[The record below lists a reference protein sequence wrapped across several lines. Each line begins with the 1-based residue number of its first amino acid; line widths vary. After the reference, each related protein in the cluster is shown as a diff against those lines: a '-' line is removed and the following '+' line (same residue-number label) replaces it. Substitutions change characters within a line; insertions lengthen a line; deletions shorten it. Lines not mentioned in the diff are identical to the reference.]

1 MYGKGTVSI
10 NAENIMPVIK
20 QWLYSDKDIFVRELV
35 SNGCD
40 AISKH
45 KRLVSTG
52 EAQADDAPYRIDV
65 VVDKEAGTLSF
76 SDNGIG
82 MTAEEVEKYIAQVAF
97 SGATDFISKYAGED
111 KGGEDTKI
119 IGHFGLG
126 FYSCFMVSDKVVINT
141 RSYTGAPAVRWTS
154 ADGMTYET
162 EESDRTER
170 GTTITLFISDED
182 KDFLNLWTVRST
194 LEKHCAFMPVP
205 IYLSEVQPPKPETE
219 EKPVEE
225 AEAGA
230 EGEEASTVE
239 KIEEE
244 NAPEQI
250 NDPSPLWMRKPAD
263 CTDED
268 YKEFYRKVFHDYE
281 EPLFWIHL
289 NAEYPFNLKGILY
302 FPRIKNEFS
311 ASEGVVK
318 LYNNQV
324 FVADNIKEVIPEF
337 LLLLKGV
344 IDCPDLPLNVSRSFL
359 QNDGYVKKMAA
370 YITRKVA
377 DRLTS
382 EFNNKREDYQRY
394 WDDIHPF
401 VKYGCIKDE
410 KFYDRVKKALL
421 FKTIAGEYVT
431 LEEYRN
437 RNCDGEECTVY
448 YASDEKRQAQMIKL
462 YTDQG
467 KDVVLLDALIDAN
480 YISFLEYAERD
491 SKITFKRIDSAADG
505 LTEEGETSEDDR
517 ANLEKRFRTALNDEN
532 LAVQLKPFKSNDM
545 IAMIIV
551 DEQNRRFSEMSARW
565 GGKDLNLPEK
575 RTLVLN
581 AKHPLISWL
590 KGAED
595 GELTSSVCAQVADLA
610 EMARQPLVADRMVEF
625 LKRSNELLTMMI
637 DK

>member
-35 SNGCD
+35 SNACD

-45 KRLVSTG
+45 KRLVVTG
-52 EAQADDAPYRIDV
+52 EATADEAPYRVDV
-65 VVDKEAGTLSF
+65 VVNKEAGTLQI

-97 SGATDFISKYAGED
+97 SGATDFITKYASEGKD
-111 KGGEDTKI
+111 DDTNI

-141 RSYTGAPAVRWTS
+141 KSFTDAPAVRWTS
-154 ADGMTYET
+154 EDGMEYVT

-170 GTTITLFISDED
+170 GSTMTLYISEED
-182 KDFLNLWTVRST
+182 KDFLNLFTVRQT

-205 IYLSEVQPPKPETE
+205 IYLSEVKLENEETKTSE
-219 EKPVEE
+219 
-225 AEAGA
+225 
-230 EGEEASTVE
+230 
-239 KIEEE
+239 
-244 NAPEQI
+244 PEQI
-250 NDPSPLWMRKPAD
+250 NDPNPLWMRKPTD
-263 CTDED
+263 CTEED
-268 YKEFYRKVFHDYE
+268 YKEFYRKVFHDYD

-289 NAEYPFNLKGILY
+289 NAEFPFNLKGILY
-302 FPRIKNEFS
+302 FPKIKNEFT

-377 DRLTS
+377 DRLNS

-401 VKYGCIKDE
+401 VKYGCLKDE

-421 FKTIAGEYVT
+421 FKTTAGEYLT
-431 LEEYRN
+431 LEEYRS
-437 RNCDGEECTVY
+437 RNCDGEECVVY

-467 KDVVLLDALIDAN
+467 KDVALLNTMIDVN
-480 YISFLEYAERD
+480 YISFLEYTERED
-491 SKITFKRIDSAADG
+491 KIYFKRIDAAADG
-505 LTEEGETSEDDR
+505 LTEDGEVIEEERT
-517 ANLEKRFRTALNDEN
+517 ALEARFRTALNDNE
-532 LAVQLKPFKSNDM
+532 LDVQLKPFKTNDM
-545 IAMIIV
+545 IAMITV

-565 GGKDLNLPEK
+565 GQGMDLPEK

-581 AKHPLISWL
+581 AKHPLVNWL

-595 GELTSSVCAQVADLA
+595 SELTASVCAQVADLA

-637 DK
+637 EK

>member
-20 QWLYSDKDIFVRELV
+20 RWLYSDKDIFIRELV

-40 AISKH
+40 AISKL

-52 EAQADDAPYRIDV
+52 EMQKDDAPYRVDV
-65 VVDKEAGTLSF
+65 VVNKEAGTLQI

-97 SGATDFISKYAGED
+97 SGATDFIAQYAKED
-111 KGGEDTKI
+111 GNDDSKI

-126 FYSCFMVSDKVVINT
+126 FYSAFMVSDKVVINT
-141 RSYTGAPAVRWTS
+141 KSWTGAPAVRWTS
-154 ADGMTYET
+154 ADGMEYET
-162 EESDRTER
+162 EESDRQER
-170 GTTITLFISDED
+170 GTTITLTISEED
-182 KDFLNLWTVRST
+182 KDFLNLWTVRQT

-205 IYLSEVQPPKPETE
+205 VYLSEVKAP
-219 EKPVEE
+219 
-225 AEAGA
+225 A
-230 EGEEASTVE
+230 EGEEKKDAE
-239 KIEEE
+239 
-244 NAPEQI
+244 PEQI
-250 NDPSPLWMRKPAD
+250 NDTQPLWMRKPAD

-268 YKEFYRKVFHDYE
+268 YKEFYRKVFHDFE

-302 FPRIKNEFS
+302 FPKIKNELS

-359 QNDGYVKKMAA
+359 QNDGYVKKMSA

-377 DRLTS
+377 DRLNS
-382 EFNNKREDYQRY
+382 EFNNRREEYQRY

-401 VKYGCIKDE
+401 VKYGCLKDE
-410 KFYDRVKKALL
+410 KFYERVKKALL
-421 FKTIAGEYVT
+421 FKTTAEEYLT

-437 RNCDGEECTVY
+437 RNCDGEECVVY
-448 YASDEKRQAQMIKL
+448 YASDAKRQAQMVKL

-467 KDVVLLDALIDAN
+467 KDVVLLDTLIDVN
-480 YISFLEYAERD
+480 YISFLEYTERED
-491 SKITFKRIDSAADG
+491 KVNFKRIDAAADG
-505 LTEEGETSEDDR
+505 LTEEGESSEEDR
-517 ANLEKRFRTALNDEN
+517 TLLEGRFRTAIGDEQ
-532 LAVQLKPFKSNDM
+532 LDVQLKPFKTNDM
-545 IAMIIV
+545 IAMITV
-551 DEQNRRFSEMSARW
+551 DEQNRRFAEMSARW
-565 GGKDLNLPEK
+565 AGKEMTMPEK

-581 AKHPLISWL
+581 AKHPLVKWL
-590 KGAED
+590 KGAE
-595 GELTSSVCAQVADLA
+595 ENAMTASVCAQVADLA
-610 EMARQPLVADRMVEF
+610 EMARQPLVAERMVEF
-625 LKRSNELLTMMI
+625 LKRSNELLTQMI

>member
-20 QWLYSDKDIFVRELV
+20 QWLYSDKDIFAREMV

-45 KRLVSTG
+45 KHLVATG
-52 EAQADDAPYRIDV
+52 EAQADDAPYRVDV

-97 SGATDFISKYAGED
+97 SGATDFISKYASDD
-111 KGGEDTKI
+111 KGGEDTRI

-126 FYSCFMVSDKVVINT
+126 FYSAFMVSDKVVINT
-141 RSYTGAPAVRWTS
+141 KSYTGAPAVRWTS
-154 ADGMTYET
+154 ADGMSYET

-170 GTTITLFISDED
+170 GTTITLTISEED
-182 KDFLNLWTVRST
+182 KEFLNLWTIRET

-205 IYLSEVQPPKPETE
+205 IYLSEIKPPKPETE
-219 EKPVEE
+219 EKPAEE
-225 AEAGA
+225 SETGA
-230 EGEEASTVE
+230 EGEEAPKAE

-250 NDPSPLWMRKPAD
+250 NDPNPLWMRKPAD

-302 FPRIKNEFS
+302 FPKIKNEFS

-382 EFNNKREDYQRY
+382 EFNNRREDYQRY

-421 FKTIAGEYVT
+421 FKTTAGEYVT

-437 RNCDGEECTVY
+437 KNCDGEECTVY

-467 KDVVLLDALIDAN
+467 KDVVLLDTLIDAN

-491 SKITFKRIDSAADG
+491 SKITFKRIDAAADG

-517 ANLEKRFRTALNDEN
+517 ANLEKRFRAALSDEN

-545 IAMIIV
+545 IAMITV

-565 GGKDLNLPEK
+565 GGKDMNLPEK

-581 AKHPLISWL
+581 AKHPLVDWL

-637 DK
+637 EK

>member
-35 SNGCD
+35 SNACD

-45 KRLVSTG
+45 KRLVVTG
-52 EAQADDAPYRIDV
+52 EAIADEAPYRVDV
-65 VVDKEAGTLSF
+65 VVNKEAGTLQI

-97 SGATDFISKYAGED
+97 SGATDFITKYASEGKD
-111 KGGEDTKI
+111 DDTNI

-141 RSYTGAPAVRWTS
+141 KSFTDAPAVRWTS
-154 ADGMTYET
+154 EDGMEYVT

-170 GTTITLFISDED
+170 GSTMTLYISEED
-182 KDFLNLWTVRST
+182 KDFLNLFTVRQT

-205 IYLSEVQPPKPETE
+205 IYLSEVKLENEETKTSE
-219 EKPVEE
+219 
-225 AEAGA
+225 
-230 EGEEASTVE
+230 
-239 KIEEE
+239 
-244 NAPEQI
+244 PEQI
-250 NDPSPLWMRKPAD
+250 NDPNPLWMRKPTD
-263 CTDED
+263 CTEED
-268 YKEFYRKVFHDYE
+268 YKEFYRKVFHDYD

-289 NAEYPFNLKGILY
+289 NAEFPFNLKGILY
-302 FPRIKNEFS
+302 FPKIKNEFT

-377 DRLTS
+377 DRLNS

-401 VKYGCIKDE
+401 VKYGCLKDE

-421 FKTIAGEYVT
+421 FKTTAGEYLT
-431 LEEYRN
+431 LEEYRS
-437 RNCDGEECTVY
+437 RNCDGEECVVY

-467 KDVVLLDALIDAN
+467 KDVALLNTMIDVN
-480 YISFLEYAERD
+480 YISFLEYTERED
-491 SKITFKRIDSAADG
+491 KISFKRIDAAADG
-505 LTEEGETSEDDR
+505 LTEDGEVIEEERT
-517 ANLEKRFRTALNDEN
+517 ALEARFRTALNDNE
-532 LAVQLKPFKSNDM
+532 LDVQLKPFKTNDM
-545 IAMIIV
+545 IAMITV

-565 GGKDLNLPEK
+565 GQGMDLPEK

-581 AKHPLISWL
+581 AKHPLVNWL

-595 GELTSSVCAQVADLA
+595 SELTASVCAQVADLA

-637 DK
+637 EK